1 MYTHMKKKLN
11 KPLAYVSKRAKPGR
25 FDRITLVSL
34 SFSLKASC
42 KSHPSKS
49 QSLIIYI
56 EKTGTLKPLQSP
68 LLAINFTP
76 NSFSLLKFEGRAKSN
91 RE

>member
-1 MYTHMKKKLN
+1 MKKKLN

-42 KSHPSKS
+42 KSHSV
-49 QSLIIYI
+49 
-56 EKTGTLKPLQSP
+56 SP
-68 LLAINFTP
+68 FLTQF
-76 NSFSLLKFEGRAKSN
+76 
-91 RE
+91 